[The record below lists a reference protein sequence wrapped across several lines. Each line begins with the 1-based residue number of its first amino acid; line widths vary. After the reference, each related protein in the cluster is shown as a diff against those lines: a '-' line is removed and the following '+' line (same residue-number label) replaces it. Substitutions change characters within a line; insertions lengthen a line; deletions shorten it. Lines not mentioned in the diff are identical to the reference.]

1 MKLKADAGYG
11 YKALARN
18 TIHRKCSVTDRP
30 FDSVA
35 IDVRSRLFR
44 YIRLTC
50 TKRTTWRKIRCV
62 FGILVGGKDPET
74 ERVLQDA
81 LATMKAEVGMLCVS
95 NAIYVLCS
103 PTRCPFRAR
112 TLIAERDAQK
122 TRASDRF
129 NECVQHCKKNPLNVR
144 KILEC
149 HKAFETYL
157 ITHIETL
164 CLAYNDTQN
173 QSKIDFGAE
182 SVLSTVNHSFESD
195 RLCAVLEVDAVLSE
209 DFDCVALFG
218 AHVIIVSVD
227 HDTASYV
234 ALSDVL
240 RTFLCNSRDELVNKC
255 CLMGTDYNLG
265 MKGIGPATIQK
276 IDKVL
281 AYNLAQQCMSLQ
293 AIDIDR
299 INHFFRIA

>member
-11 YKALARN
+11 YKALARD
-18 TIHRKCSVTDRP
+18 TIHRNCSVTDRP

-62 FGILVGGKDPET
+62 FGILVGFSET

-81 LATMKAEVGMLCVS
+81 LATMKAEVGMLSVS

-112 TLIAERDAQK
+112 TLIVERDAHK
-122 TRASDRF
+122 ARASERF
-129 NECVQHCKKNPLNVR
+129 DECIQHCKQNPLNVR

-164 CLAYNDTQN
+164 CLAYNDTLAKSTN
-173 QSKIDFGAE
+173 DTLAKY
-182 SVLSTVNHSFESD
+182 VLSTADDSFESD

-218 AHVIIVSVD
+218 AHIMIVSVD

-240 RTFLCNSRDELVNKC
+240 RTFLCDSREQLVTKC

-276 IDKVL
+276 IDNLQAYTL
-281 AYNLAQQCMSLQ
+281 ANQCMSLQ
-293 AIDIDR
+293 AIDIDK
-299 INHFFRIA
+299 IKHFFRIA

>member
-81 LATMKAEVGMLCVS
+81 LATMKAEVGMLSVS

-112 TLIAERDAQK
+112 TLIVERDAQK
-122 TRASDRF
+122 ARASDRF

-149 HKAFETYL
+149 HKAFEAYL
-157 ITHIETL
+157 ITHIEAL
-164 CLAYNDTQN
+164 CLAYN
-173 QSKIDFGAE
+173 SIDLE
-182 SVLSTVNHSFESD
+182 SVKSTANDSFESD

-218 AHVIIVSVD
+218 AHVMIVSVD

-265 MKGIGPATIQK
+265 MKGIGPATIHK
-276 IDKVL
+276 IDKLL
-281 AYNLAQQCMSLQ
+281 AYNLAHQCMSLQ
-293 AIDIDR
+293 AIDIDS
-299 INHFFRIA
+299 IKHFFRIA